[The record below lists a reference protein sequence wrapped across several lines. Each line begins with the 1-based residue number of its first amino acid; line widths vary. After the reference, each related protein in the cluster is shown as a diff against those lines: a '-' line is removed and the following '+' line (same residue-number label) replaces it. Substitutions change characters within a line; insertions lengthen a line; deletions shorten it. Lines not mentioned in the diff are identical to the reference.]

1 MAVTMKPKLSL
12 AAACVPETRHK
23 QDARN
28 KFSTPMVTPRTQI
41 KASAIVGRY
50 HDGNHYRQLRRRVTE
65 RVKQYYIPALT
76 PAWREENFSVNG
88 CHVGNVIVDC
98 CYGATAA
105 PQQTAAFC
113 PNGDA
118 NMQRKRKL
126 SSVAIATLLSVH
138 FLCA

>member
-1 MAVTMKPKLSL
+1 MAVTMKPKFSL
-12 AAACVPETRHK
+12 AAACVPQPRHK

-76 PAWREENFSVNG
+76 PTWREEKNRVKG
-88 CHVGNVIVDC
+88 CHVGNVIVDF
-98 CYGATAA
+98 CYGATTV
-105 PQQTAAFC
+105 PQQTAGFC

-118 NMQRKRKL
+118 NMQRKKTL
-126 SSVAIATLLSVH
+126 LSVAIATLLSVH